1 MRLAFLVLLLANL
14 FLFAWGR
21 SAWRAEEPGREP
33 ERLAGQIAP
42 EKLRLLPDVAAV
54 AACRRIEWLTEAEAG
69 SLAAAVA
76 DLPGWE
82 AMVAP
87 RAARPAHWVVMP
99 ELPTRAAAE
108 TKRNE
113 LRRLGVNESEIVADA
128 TLGPFVISL
137 GVFRG
142 EQTAAEHL
150 RELQKK
156 GVRSAR
162 LASRE
167 LPPTQFAVDFRA
179 PAVDLAEK
187 LPVLAAGLTDTSLV
201 DCPAR

>member
-14 FLFAWGR
+14 LLVAWGR
-21 SAWRAEEPGREP
+21 NGWRAEEPGREP

-42 EKLRLLPDVAAV
+42 EKLRLLPAAAAV
-54 AACRRIEWLTEAEAG
+54 ACRRIEWLAAAEAG

-82 AMVAP
+82 ATVAP
-87 RAARPAHWVVMP
+87 RVEPPAHWVVMP

-113 LRRLGVNESEIVADA
+113 LRRLGVNESEIVTDA
-128 TLGPFVISL
+128 TLGPFAISL

-142 EQTAAEHL
+142 EQTAGEYL

-167 LPPTQFAVDFRA
+167 LPPTRFAVDFRA
-179 PAVDLAEK
+179 PAGELAEK
-187 LPVLAAGLTDTSLV
+187 LPVLAAGLADTSLV